1 MKGSKGQFGLGAE
14 LFGKTRSA
22 VLALLYCNSH
32 RSFHYREIIRSIKTG
47 PGAVQKE
54 MAHLASIGLVVRRR
68 IGNQV
73 HYQAN
78 AASSIFSE
86 LKALVVKTSGVA
98 EILKEALNSLNDRVS
113 FAFIYGSFAKG
124 TETANSDVDVI
135 IIGGI
140 TFSEVITV
148 LAEAQ
153 DELGREVNPS
163 VYPVGEFTSKLSTG
177 NHFLTTIL
185 DEPKI
190 FLIGSQNEFGK
201 LAEKWVAHGA

>member
-1 MKGSKGQFGLGAE
+1 MKGSTQQHGLGTE

-22 VLALLYCNSH
+22 LLALLYCNTH

-47 PGAVQKE
+47 PGAIQRE
-54 MAHLASIGLVVRRR
+54 LAHLSDMGLVIRQKV
-68 IGNQV
+68 GNQV

-86 LKALVVKTSGVA
+86 LKALVLKTSGVA
-98 EILKEALNSLNDRVS
+98 EILQEALNSLTDRVS

-140 TFSEVITV
+140 TFSEAVNV
-148 LAEAQ
+148 LAAAQ
-153 DELGREVNPS
+153 DELGREINPS
-163 VYPVGEFTSKLSTG
+163 VYPVGEFASKLSTG
-177 NHFLTTIL
+177 HHFLTTIL
-185 DEPKI
+185 DEPKV

-201 LAEKWVAHGA
+201 LAEKWVAH